1 MKQNLGPTFRST
13 MNNVALAAAFALAAA
28 PSVALAAPAGL
39 AWDSVTKMAM
49 GADPATL
56 EPGTFAQ
63 DYPAAA
69 SATPDFMQM
78 MRTGLAERHY
88 VAGSKERTDMPALG
102 TATILDCD
110 ARTLAT
116 LDLKK
121 KTYSVTSLD
130 QSNSSAGSSRG
141 GGPFNGDDAKIAIAI
156 TNTSLGSRQIEM
168 QTTNGYRSQM
178 QITITRASGESVTH
192 DGTLLAYYASFGMPS
207 VQCSAGMP
215 NDPRSMS
222 AGQGFGMISG
232 VASQVMRALRSAGLD
247 KRFSVQQSGPA
258 LPLGNFAMYQ
268 AISFDAHGRAI
279 TVITERGN
287 SRPIAAGDPLFSVPS
302 DFTKQ

>member
-1 MKQNLGPTFRST
+1 
-13 MNNVALAAAFALAAA
+13 MNKVSVAAALALAVA

-39 AWDSVTKMAM
+39 AWDSVTKMEM

-56 EPGTFAQ
+56 QPGSFAQ
-63 DYPAAA
+63 DYSAAA
-69 SATPDFMQM
+69 SSTPDFMRM
-78 MRTGLAERHY
+78 MRTGFAERHY

-110 ARTLAT
+110 ARTLT
-116 LDLKK
+116 SLDLKK

-130 QSNSSAGSSRG
+130 QPNSSPGSSKGG

-156 TNTSLGSRQIEM
+156 TNTSLGSRQIET
-168 QTTNGYRSQM
+168 QATDGYRSQM

-192 DGTLLAYYASFGMPS
+192 DGTLLAYYTSFGMPS
-207 VQCSAGMP
+207 VPCSTGMP
-215 NDPRSMS
+215 ANPRSMN
-222 AGQGFGMISG
+222 AGQGFGMLSG
-232 VASQVMRALRSAGLD
+232 VASQVMRALRNAGLD
-247 KRFSVQQSGPA
+247 RRFSVQQGGPA

-268 AISFDAHGRAI
+268 AISFDMRGRAM
-279 TVITERGN
+279 TVVTERGN
-287 SRPIAAGDPLFSVPS
+287 SRPIDAGDPLLRVPS